1 LGPSHKCLT
10 ATLHGV
16 FSQVVTSFGGAQAA
30 NASPKPPPSILDSP
44 TRSPHDSSRT
54 LNHPLQVYYAYG
66 DHPPPYNPPDMPT
79 ASSALMPMLTSTNLD
94 SRSLICHESI
104 ATIDIISSPFDPPSS
119 NCPISI
125 PTLSLGGDR
134 ATLPL
139 TSGHHG
145 VTWWPTI
152 GPEVTC
158 SALFF
163 DYVSGIMSGECL
175 VPFVLPFLLEI

>member
-1 LGPSHKCLT
+1 MTRS
-10 ATLHGV
+10 A
-16 FSQVVTSFGGAQAA
+16 
-30 NASPKPPPSILDSP
+30 PPPHHLLTSLPS
-44 TRSPHDSSRT
+44 
-54 LNHPLQVYYAYG
+54 
-66 DHPPPYNPPDMPT
+66 M
-79 ASSALMPMLTSTNLD
+79 ALMPILISTNLD
-94 SRSLICHESI
+94 SRCLICHDSI
-104 ATIDIISSPFDPPSS
+104 ATIDISLPPFDPPSS

-125 PTLSLGGDR
+125 PTLSIGGDK

-158 SALFF
+158 SALCF

-175 VPFVLPFLLEI
+175 VPFVFPFLFHIVTCEGREGNLVWRQRWLAFPSVQRSKHLAGAGTHDVPAACRFLALET

>member
-1 LGPSHKCLT
+1 MPLSCIPYYPQFSSWPLEGGRRIRRMAAGVWQRLTRVCLVC
-10 ATLHGV
+10 LM
-16 FSQVVTSFGGAQAA
+16 
-30 NASPKPPPSILDSP
+30 
-44 TRSPHDSSRT
+44 TRSAT
-54 LNHPLQVYYAYG
+54 
-66 DHPPPYNPPDMPT
+66 PPYHFLT
-79 ASSALMPMLTSTNLD
+79 SLSSMVLMPILISTNLD
-94 SRSLICHESI
+94 SRCLICHDSI
-104 ATIDIISSPFDPPSS
+104 ANIDIISSPFDPPSS

-125 PTLSLGGDR
+125 PTLSIGGDM

-139 TSGHHG
+139 TCGHHG

-158 SALFF
+158 SALCF